1 MSNEIRDAL
10 AAVRACVVEGDADA
24 VENAI
29 GNLEFYILDADGWP
43 GDLFEGV
50 SDLLGDPAFLAIP
63 TSYRLAR
70 LLNENWDELTSPQ
83 RNAVRP
89 PLTSAFDRFGDWM
102 GAFVVA
108 EILGDRYADEAAL
121 VALEDLSS
129 NGETPAARELAA
141 YGLGRLA
148 VAVPEGPLHAR
159 AVDKL
164 NALAVSSAP
173 EVRKEALQALRRLAA
188 GPTPEGGAPEPGDSN
203 V

>member
-10 AAVRACVVEGDADA
+10 AAVRACVVERDADA

-89 PLTSAFDRFGDWM
+89 LLTSAFDRFGDWM

-141 YGLGRLA
+141 YGLGRLT

>member
-1 MSNEIRDAL
+1 M
-10 AAVRACVVEGDADA
+10 
-24 VENAI
+24 
-29 GNLEFYILDADGWP
+29 
-43 GDLFEGV
+43 
-50 SDLLGDPAFLAIP
+50 
-63 TSYRLAR
+63 AR

-89 PLTSAFDRFGDWM
+89 LLASAFDTFGDWM

-108 EILGDRYADEAAL
+108 EILGDRCADEGAL
-121 VALEDLSS
+121 VALADLSS
-129 NGETPAARELAA
+129 NGETPAARGLAV

-148 VAVPEGPLHAR
+148 RAVPEGPLHAR
-159 AVDKL
+159 AVGTL